1 MKEIDN
7 VISLTKLLFCR
18 VSYVHIIMLLRE
30 RHQVMYDDT
39 KPTIDQT
46 NFPYPRFKND
56 PILASC
62 ASFLKLTRPRY
73 LQTI

>member
-30 RHQVMYDDT
+30 RHQMMYDDT
-39 KPTIDQT
+39 KPTIDQI
-46 NFPYPRFKND
+46 NF
-56 PILASC
+56 SH
-62 ASFLKLTRPRY
+62 T
-73 LQTI
+73 